1 MRLLTVGDSFTYGDE
16 LVDRTQAW
24 PHLLG
29 AQLGYE
35 VTNLG
40 KPGCSNNYMV
50 RAVIENSH
58 DNDLVIIAWSHYAR
72 VETSD
77 ENGPY
82 DIWPGCKGV
91 FFVGNLKYRKELIE
105 YVNRH
110 HDDDYLYKQYL
121 INIILLQNYLEANNK
136 RYLMV
141 DTFGN
146 HQEKQRTSDNL
157 ITQVNDK
164 FYPGWPKETMMEW
177 TWKTP
182 KGPNGHFLE
191 QGHQLVAEKINEHI
205 RNIGWIS

>member
-29 AQLGYE
+29 ADLGYE

-40 KPGCSNNYMV
+40 KPGCSNNHMV

-58 DNDLVIIAWSHYAR
+58 DHDLIIVAWSHYAR
-72 VETSD
+72 VEISD
-77 ENGPY
+77 ENGAY

-91 FFVGNLKYRKELIE
+91 FFVGNLKYRKELVE

-110 HDDDYLYKQYL
+110 HDDAYLYKQYL

-136 RYLMV
+136 RYVMI

-146 HQEKQRTSDNL
+146 PLREQRQTDQL
-157 ITQVNDK
+157 VAQVNNK

-177 TWKTP
+177 TWGAP
-182 KGPNGHFLE
+182 KGPGGHFLD

-205 RNIGWIS
+205 RTIGWVS